1 MRAEKQSEKPPQ
13 CSWTKEAGPDG
24 MKGRAEPG
32 GNEKR
37 ASPPA
42 GLRKRP
48 GRTTGEISDIN
59 CRQAATR
66 VRGVTEKARGNRAV
80 RGGAHRGRRSG
91 MGRIAKSP
99 TAGRRLAQA
108 VKQSVKFCFQPLA
121 YIVRGKEA
129 GFQASHSHR
138 VRRLSARLVALR
150 GSRHAPAGA
159 ACDIEGLR
167 ADCQRAKGRAAQAG
181 PWFFLRTFTRPRGG
195 PDFSLNPAQELF
207 LIWERAEKE

>member
-1 MRAEKQSEKPPQ
+1 MFLSEE
-13 CSWTKEAGPDG
+13 SRFGRHE
-24 MKGRAEPG
+24 GRAEPG

-48 GRTTGEISDIN
+48 GRTTGEISDVN

-167 ADCQRAKGRAAQAG
+167 ADCPGAKGRAG
-181 PWFFLRTFTRPRGG
+181 WTVVFFADIHAPARRPRLFIKSRTGA
-195 PDFSLNPAQELF
+195 FSDLGTG
-207 LIWERAEKE
+207 